1 MPPLIRWNVL
11 CWNIHGLNSDDK
23 QLALNNVVRSSGCSV
38 ICLQE
43 TKKTTFVLAFIKS
56 CYPRKFDKFAFVPS
70 QGASGGLVTIW
81 KIYVFSG
88 DVIFSS
94 EFALVITFTSTLSA
108 HSWSLANI
116 YGPCSGDA
124 RLTFTN
130 WLYDLVIPPPT
141 QDWLLLGDFNYIRAP
156 ENRNKPGGCPSDMCT
171 FNDIMRKLSLIELPI
186 KGRSFTWSN
195 MQ

>member
-1 MPPLIRWNVL
+1 MPPLINWNVL
-11 CWNIHGLNSDDK
+11 CWNIRGLNSDDK
-23 QLALNNVVRSSGCSV
+23 QLALNNAVRSSGCSV

-43 TKKTTFVLAFIKS
+43 TKKTTFDLAFIKS
-56 CYPRKFDKFAFVPS
+56 CCRRQFDKFSFVPS

-81 KIYVFSG
+81 KSSVFSG

-116 YGPCSGDA
+116 YRPCSGDA

-130 WLYDLVIPPPT
+130 WLYDLVIPT
-141 QDWLLLGDFNYIRAP
+141 HARL
-156 ENRNKPGGCPSDMCT
+156 
-171 FNDIMRKLSLIELPI
+171 
-186 KGRSFTWSN
+186 SFT
-195 MQ
+195 Q